1 MKNRLKTKNKKD
13 YKNYKKL
20 KKVKIKKKEENYP
33 PPSQP

>member
-1 MKNRLKTKNKKD
+1 MKNRLKTKKKD